1 MSPLVARRCAGLA
14 FVIALTGCGDR
25 ASNASD
31 SGKSTSAVSTVPVNI
46 TNWDLEAGSVM
57 VVAMSGD
64 NVAIV
69 LPQVTDSTTPFP
81 ESSGVQADLATDL
94 FGKAGKIASATSV
107 TPVTRAAPG
116 GDCVAWPAGQLK
128 IPRSDWRVGFE
139 TGRVTGVPLGSL
151 EGRAGADSAALAASI
166 AAAVAAL
173 PSAANSDFRGL
184 PFRVRSAHTFRTDS
198 IDVVIADVV
207 RSVNEEANPRL
218 EHYFVIA
225 ERPAGSSAKY
235 RVGFFSRTAGAEDD
249 VEITELLAVVLVGPE
264 RRPAAVVNVEFD
276 EGGTLGLLERTAPG
290 QWRFR
295 WRSAYTGC

>member
-1 MSPLVARRCAGLA
+1 MV

-31 SGKSTSAVSTVPVNI
+31 SGQSDSTASTVPVNV

-57 VVAMSGD
+57 VVAMGD

-69 LPQVTDSTTPFP
+69 FPQVTDSTTPFP
-81 ESSGVQADLATDL
+81 ESGSVRSDLATDL
-94 FGKAGKIASATSV
+94 FGKSGKIASAIGV
-107 TPVTRAAPG
+107 TPITRAPPG

-128 IPRSDWRVGFE
+128 TPRSDWRVGFE
-139 TGRVTGVPLGSL
+139 TGRVTGVPLDSL
-151 EGRAGADSAALAASI
+151 EGKAGADSAALAASI

-173 PSAANSDFRGL
+173 PSAANPDFRGL
-184 PFRVRSAHTFRTDS
+184 PFRVRSAHSFRTDS
-198 IDVVIADVV
+198 IEVLIADVV

-225 ERPAGSSAKY
+225 ERPAGSGGKY
-235 RVGFFSRTAGAEDD
+235 RIGFYSRTAGAEDD
-249 VEITELLAVVLVGPE
+249 VEITELLAVVLIGPE
-264 RRPAAVVNVEFD
+264 RRPAAVVNVEVG
-276 EGGTLGLLERTAPG
+276 EGGTLGLLQRTAPG

>member
-1 MSPLVARRCAGLA
+1 
-14 FVIALTGCGDR
+14 
-25 ASNASD
+25 
-31 SGKSTSAVSTVPVNI
+31 
-46 TNWDLEAGSVM
+46 M
-57 VVAMSGD
+57 VVALGD

-81 ESSGVQADLATDL
+81 ESSGVQSDLATDL
-94 FGKAGKIASATSV
+94 FGKAGKIASATGV
-107 TPVTRAAPG
+107 TPATRAPPG

-128 IPRSDWRVGFE
+128 NPRSDWRVGFE
-139 TGRVTGVPLGSL
+139 TGRVTGVPLDSL
-151 EGRAGADSAALAASI
+151 EGKAGADSAALAASI

-173 PSAANSDFRGL
+173 PSATNSDFRGL
-184 PFRVRSAHTFRTDS
+184 PFRVRSAQTFRTDS

-249 VEITELLAVVLVGPE
+249 AEITELLAVVLVGPE

>member
-1 MSPLVARRCAGLA
+1 MSPLVARCYAGLT

-25 ASNASD
+25 ASTVSD
-31 SGKSTSAVSTVPVNI
+31 SGQSTSAASTVPANV

-57 VVAMSGD
+57 VVAVGD

-81 ESSGVQADLATDL
+81 ESSGVRSDLSTDL
-94 FGKAGKIASATSV
+94 FGKAGKVASATGV
-107 TPVTRAAPG
+107 TPVTRAPPG

-128 IPRSDWRVGFE
+128 NPRSDWRVGFE
-139 TGRVTGVPLGSL
+139 TGRVTGVPLDSI
-151 EGRAGADSAALAASI
+151 EGKSGADSAALAASI

-225 ERPAGSSAKY
+225 ERPAGSNAKY
-235 RVGFFSRTAGAEDD
+235 RVAFFSRTAGAEDD
-249 VEITELLAVVLVGPE
+249 AEITELLAVVLIGPE
-264 RRPAAVVNVEFD
+264 RRPAVVVNVEHD
-276 EGGTLGLLERTAPG
+276 EGGKLGLLERTAPG